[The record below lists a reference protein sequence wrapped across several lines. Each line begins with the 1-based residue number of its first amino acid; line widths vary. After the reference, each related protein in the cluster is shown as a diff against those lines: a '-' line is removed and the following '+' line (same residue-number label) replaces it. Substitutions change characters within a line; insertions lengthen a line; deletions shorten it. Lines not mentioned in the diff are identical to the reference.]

1 MTLGESIRSA
11 RQNLGLTQADL
22 AHQFRVTRF
31 YISRLERGHKQPKK
45 CERYRLWAELN
56 KPHQENHDAREVF
69 E

>member
-31 YISRLERGHKQPKK
+31 YISRLERGIRQPKK
-45 CERYRLWAELN
+45 CERFRLWAALN
-56 KPHQENHDAREVF
+56 QPHQENPYARE
-69 E
+69 ESQ